1 MVMPILV
8 LGFCGT
14 VESSLCCDGI
24 WRFWYARAMPTMA
37 PAALSSTPF
46 RMLLEPA
53 MSTMLYISVMSLSPT
68 KGAVSPLAMVET
80 MSLGNRNGRARRM
93 AAEVREV
100 PLEPPAE
107 MTPWIEPFE
116 WRSSKQAVAHS
127 VMVCV
132 T

>member
-1 MVMPILV
+1 
-8 LGFCGT
+8 
-14 VESSLCCDGI
+14 
-24 WRFWYARAMPTMA
+24 
-37 PAALSSTPF
+37 
-46 RMLLEPA
+46 MLLEPA

-80 MSLGNRNGRARRM
+80 MSLGNRKGRARRM

-116 WRSSKQAVAHS
+116 WRSSKQAVAQS